1 MQAASVRALA
11 DALGAQNIGR
21 VDVSEPA
28 SISTGIAARYAT
40 AIFELS
46 KEGNALPALEGD
58 VDALDAALTDSA
70 DFRSL
75 IASPVYS
82 REDQAKGVTAGA
94 DALAYLEG
102 APCDVVL
109 LDVKMPGIGGLE
121 VIKRIKEQ
129 QPSLEVVLLTG
140 HSSAQDAERG
150 MTLGAFDYLMKPVK
164 IDDLLRVLLSA
175 GARTGKGAPGES

>member
-1 MQAASVRALA
+1 MGTLRVLVVDDEEELVSALVE
-11 DALGAQNIGR
+11 R
-21 VDVSEPA
+21 
-28 SISTGIAARYAT
+28 
-40 AIFELS
+40 
-46 KEGNALPALEGD
+46 
-58 VDALDAALTDSA
+58 LTLRG
-70 DFRSL
+70 F
-75 IASPVYS
+75 
-82 REDQAKGVTAGA
+82 QAKGVTNGA

-102 APCDVVL
+102 AACDVVL

-150 MTLGAFDYLMKPVK
+150 TTLGAFDYLMKPVK

-175 GARTGKGAPGES
+175 GARAGKGAPGES